1 MTPPRRRLRWFAG
14 VRARS
19 TAAAVVVVALALAV
33 GATVFVVLLQRA
45 LIAGVQDEA
54 TGRAAEVAARVR
66 TQGVASLGDDLPVT
80 TRGGQLVQVVDPAG
94 TVVASSSD
102 RALRAPLSSARPADG
117 QVMDVRVSRVPLLDD
132 DSPYLVVVAGAAWD
146 GSTYRVV
153 VAGPITA
160 QQQSVQTALS
170 LLVLGLPL
178 LVLLVGVATWMLVG
192 RALAPVERMR
202 SRLAAIG
209 GSTVE
214 ERLPV
219 PSTDDEIARLAVTM
233 NQMLERLDHA
243 GRTQRRFVADASH
256 ELRSPLAT
264 LAASVEVAR
273 ADPTGRSWAE
283 LSPVMADEVARM
295 GRLVGD
301 LLLLARVDEH
311 DMRLALHEVDLDD
324 LVDDQVRRLRAHPRL
339 RVEADVEPTRVVGD
353 RERLAQVLTNL
364 ADNAAVHATGRVR
377 LSLHPA
383 GEGAGDGQSGD
394 NSGAVV
400 VVEDDG
406 PGVPVAE
413 RERVFERFVRL
424 DDRRRRASGGSGL
437 GLAIV
442 REVVRAHGGDVRIAD
457 AAGGGCRIEVTL
469 PPAPPVPAGQP
480 PSAASR

>member
-1 MTPPRRRLRWFAG
+1 MTRSRRPTWLSG

-33 GATVFVVLLQRA
+33 GAAVFVVLLQRA
-45 LIAGVQDEA
+45 LIAGVQEEA
-54 TGRAAEVAARVR
+54 TSRAAEVAAQVR
-66 TQGVASLGDDLPVT
+66 TEGVTRLDQDLSST

-94 TVVASSSD
+94 TVVAASSD
-102 RALRAPLSSARPADG
+102 RALRAPLSNARPADG
-117 QVMDVRVSRVPLLDD
+117 QVVDVRISRVPLFDD
-132 DSPYLVVVAGAAWD
+132 DSPYLVVVAGAASA
-146 GSTYRVV
+146 GTTYRVV

-160 QQQSVQTALS
+160 QQQSVGTALS
-170 LLVLGLPL
+170 LLLLGLPL
-178 LVLLVGVATWMLVG
+178 LVLLVGAATWMLVG

-202 SRLAAIG
+202 SRLAAVG
-209 GSTVE
+209 GSTVG

-219 PSTDDEIARLAVTM
+219 PSTNDEIARLAVTM
-233 NQMLERLDHA
+233 NQMLERLDQA

-264 LAASVEVAR
+264 LAASVEVAQ
-273 ADPTGRSWAE
+273 ADPSGRSWAE

-311 DMRLALHEVDLDD
+311 DLRPALHEVDLDD

-339 RVEADVEPTRVVGD
+339 VVRADVEPTRVLGD

-364 ADNAAVHATGRVR
+364 ADNAARHAAGHVR
-377 LSLHPA
+377 LSLHPD
-383 GEGAGDGQSGD
+383 GAG
-394 NSGAVV
+394 ALV

-406 PGVPVAE
+406 PGVPAAE

-424 DDRRRRASGGSGL
+424 DDSRRRSSGGSGL

-442 REVVRAHGGDVRIAD
+442 REVVRAHGGDVRITDAD
-457 AAGGGCRIEVTL
+457 GGGCRVEVRL
-469 PPAPPVPAGQP
+469 PAQP